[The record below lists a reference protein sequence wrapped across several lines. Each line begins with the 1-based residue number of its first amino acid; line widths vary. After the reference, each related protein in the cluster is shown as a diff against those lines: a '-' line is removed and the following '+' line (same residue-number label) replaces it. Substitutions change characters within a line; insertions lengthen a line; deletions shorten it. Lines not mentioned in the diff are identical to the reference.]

1 MTESHSSPK
10 RIAEGIEFAL
20 VDIELLKEHEE
31 VYPEKVDE
39 LAQEIKKDGV
49 VKKPIL
55 IDKRTYT
62 ILDGH
67 HRYQALKKLGCKRI
81 PAILVDYLND
91 DRITVTLWPTA
102 KIDYITKEMVIKTA
116 LSGKKFTP
124 KTSRHIVHIEIPE
137 IEVELTRLY

>member
-1 MTESHSSPK
+1 MTESHSSS
-10 RIAEGIEFAL
+10 RSIAEGIEFAL
-20 VDIELLKEHEE
+20 VDIDLLKEHEE
-31 VYPEKVDE
+31 IYPEKVDE
-39 LAQEIKKDGV
+39 LAEEIKRDGV

-91 DRITVTLWPTA
+91 DRISVTLWPTA

-124 KTSRHIVHIEIPE
+124 KTSRHIVHIEIPD
-137 IEVELTRLY
+137 IEVELERLY